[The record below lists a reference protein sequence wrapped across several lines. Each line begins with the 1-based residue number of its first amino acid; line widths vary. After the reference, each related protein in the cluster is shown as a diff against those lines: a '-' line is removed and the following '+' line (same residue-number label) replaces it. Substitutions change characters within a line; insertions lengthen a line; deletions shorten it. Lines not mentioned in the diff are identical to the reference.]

1 MRKSEYYGVNVPE
14 LGDRA
19 DITVVSQAIIDSE
32 NNQSGKV
39 ENMKATV
46 GGTIISL
53 TSETRQDALL
63 KYYNG
68 LAVQFI
74 SPVNASAGSSYK
86 IKIGNLTEQPYN
98 NKVDIKVGDVVQAI
112 YGNTGFI
119 SANTP
124 IPRSS
129 STDSNSEVTVATSNA
144 VKQAN
149 DNANGRVSKSGDTM
163 TNTLNIKRNGIK
175 VINFQEADESSTQ
188 VGFVGFGTSS
198 APREIGMFN
207 SIAREGFAITE
218 SGEYQFPTKTTTS
231 SIDADD
237 IIPSSDRRGII
248 YRIAVNSHVG
258 DNFPEGAGAGI
269 LKVWRSYNTHIVQE
283 YYNIGG
289 IGNPNAWYRIR
300 SSSTN
305 WSAWKKLI
313 TSTDII
319 NDLTTGGADKVASG
333 ETVKTLNS
341 TKASKNGD
349 TFTGLIK
356 MKMER
361 PYIEFLNASNER
373 MGYIGY
379 GATDNTKLQIINA
392 LKSNE
397 SVSNILE
404 VYNDGSLAIPYET
417 IPNNSVVDAND
428 LIPSPEV
435 GTKIYRIYSSSVV
448 INGSNFPSGVGAGF
462 LRVTKTYN
470 TQITQE
476 YFDTTN
482 NNSYIRY
489 KTSTWNSW
497 VSVDKKHYTIMF
509 AKGTGAEE
517 KTRLPSNNTET
528 VVDIFKD
535 RQLGDGSLAQ
545 YDSTDKTIKIL
556 KSCRYMIN
564 MALYTLPY
572 MVSNTGGVILRLYK
586 NDSIIDYTEITGY
599 PGSFRDKISVNFV
612 YDLRA
617 NDKLKLTVQNFLTQD
632 LVFYTAKEYSR
643 LQLTKISE
651 IGGL

>member
-1 MRKSEYYGVNVPE
+1 MSKLNLNDGKFRPSIDGIENGKTSQVVGMNKILNEITGNTNYLKSLV
-14 LGDRA
+14 
-19 DITVVSQAIIDSE
+19 DS
-32 NNQSGKV
+32 
-39 ENMKATV
+39 KANRTLNINA
-46 GGTIISL
+46 G
-53 TSETRQDALL
+53 
-63 KYYNG
+63 NG
-68 LAVQFI
+68 LQ
-74 SPVNASAGSSYK
+74 GG
-86 IKIGNLTEQPYN
+86 GNLTADRTIN
-98 NKVDIKVGDVVQAI
+98 VVSADDSITVGADNIKV
-112 YGNTGFI
+112 NTYNGVDGTSTTRPG
-119 SANTP
+119 SA
-124 IPRSS
+124 
-129 STDSNSEVTVATSNA
+129 NA

-149 DNANGRVSKSGDTM
+149 DNASGRVSKSGDTM

-188 VGFVGFGTSS
+188 VGYVGFGSNST
-198 APREIGMFN
+198 PREIQLRN
-207 SIAREGFAITE
+207 AIASEMFAITE

-231 SIDADD
+231 SIDANS
-237 IIPSSDRRGII
+237 IIPSSDKRGII

-269 LKVWRSYNTHIVQE
+269 LKVWRSYNTHITQE

-289 IGNPNAWYRIR
+289 IGSPSAWYRIR

-333 ETVKTLNS
+333 EMVKTLNS

-349 TFTGLIK
+349 TFTGLIR

-361 PYIEFLNASNER
+361 PYIEFLNTSNER

-392 LKSNE
+392 LKSKEN
-397 SVSNILE
+397 VFNILE

-417 IPNNSVVDAND
+417 IPNNSIVDAND
-428 LIPSPEV
+428 LIPSQDV
-435 GTKIYRIYSSSVV
+435 GTKIYRISNSSVV
-448 INGSNFPSGVGAGF
+448 TNSSNFPKGAGAGI
-462 LRVTKTYN
+462 LKVWRSYN

-476 YFDTTN
+476 YFDTTG

-489 KTSTWNSW
+489 KTSTWSSW

-535 RQLGDGSLAQ
+535 RQLGDGDLAQ

-556 KSCRYMIN
+556 KSGRYMIN

-572 MVSNTGGVILRLYK
+572 VSSNTGGVILRLYK
-586 NDSIIDYTEITGY
+586 NNSIIDYTEITGS
-599 PGSFRDKISVNFV
+599 PGVFRDKISVNFV

-617 NDKLKLTVQNFLTQD
+617 NDKLKFTVNNFLTQD

>member
-1 MRKSEYYGVNVPE
+1 MAKLDLNDGQFRPSIDGIENGKTSQVTGMNRILNFIQGNINYLKSLV
-14 LGDRA
+14 
-19 DITVVSQAIIDSE
+19 DS
-32 NNQSGKV
+32 
-39 ENMKATV
+39 KANRTLNINA
-46 GGTIISL
+46 G
-53 TSETRQDALL
+53 
-63 KYYNG
+63 NG
-68 LAVQFI
+68 LQ
-74 SPVNASAGSSYK
+74 GG
-86 IKIGNLTEQPYN
+86 GNLTAN
-98 NKVDIKVGDVVQAI
+98 RTIDVVSADDSITVGVDNIKV
-112 YGNTGFI
+112 NTYNGVDNTSTTRPG
-119 SANTP
+119 SA
-124 IPRSS
+124 
-129 STDSNSEVTVATSNA
+129 NA

-198 APREIGMFN
+198 APREIGVFN
-207 SIAREGFAITE
+207 AIAREGFAITE
-218 SGEYQFPTKTTTS
+218 SGEYQFPVKTTTS
-231 SIDADD
+231 SIDANS
-237 IIPSSDRRGII
+237 IIPSSDKRGII

-258 DNFPEGAGAGI
+258 DNFPEGAGAGV

-289 IGNPNAWYRIR
+289 IGNPSAWYRIR

-305 WSAWKKLI
+305 WSAWKKFI
-313 TSTDII
+313 TDTDII

-361 PYIEFLNASNER
+361 PYIEFLNTRNER

-379 GATDNTKLQIINA
+379 GTTDNTKLQIINA

-397 SVSNILE
+397 NASNILE

-428 LIPSPEV
+428 LIPSPDV

-470 TQITQE
+470 TQVTQE

-482 NNSYIRY
+482 NNTYIRY
-489 KTSTWNSW
+489 KLSTWGSW
-497 VSVDKKHYTIMF
+497 CSIDKKHYTIMF
-509 AKGTGAEE
+509 AKGTGANET
-517 KTRLPSNNTET
+517 TRFPSNNTET

-556 KSCRYMIN
+556 KSGRYMIN

-586 NDSIIDYTEITGY
+586 NDSIIDYTEITGS

-632 LVFYTAKEYSR
+632 LVLYTAKEYSR